1 MPRTCTICT
10 HAERADID
18 QALIAGEAFRDI
30 ARRCRVSKDAIA
42 RHKAHLP
49 AHVAKAAEAQTVAQA
64 DDLLASVQRLR
75 ERLETALTKAEA
87 ARDVAALAREAR
99 ETARLLL
106 EVEGRL
112 RQGAHVQVA
121 VALVQSPEWVSLRS
135 RMLRALE
142 PFPDA
147 RQAVI
152 ASLSEVSPNG
162 QPAGR

>member
-10 HAERADID
+10 HEQRSEID
-18 QALIAGEAFRDI
+18 QALVAGEAFRDI

-64 DDLLASVQRLR
+64 DDLLASIQRLR
-75 ERLETALTKAEA
+75 QRLETALTKAEA
-87 ARDVAALAREAR
+87 ARDIAALAREAR

-121 VALVQSPEWVSLRS
+121 VALVQSSEWQSLRS
-135 RMLRALE
+135 VVFRAIE

-152 ASLSEVSPNG
+152 AALSEMNANG
-162 QPAGR
+162 

>member
-10 HAERADID
+10 HEQRAEID
-18 QALIAGEAFRDI
+18 QALVAGEALRDI
-30 ARRCRVSKDAIA
+30 ARRCRVSKDAIS
-42 RHKAHLP
+42 RHKTHLP
-49 AHVAKAAEAQTVAQA
+49 AHVAKAAKAQSVAQA
-64 DDLLASVQRLR
+64 DSLLASVQRLR
-75 ERLETALTKAEA
+75 ERLESALEKAEA

-121 VALVQSPEWVSLRS
+121 VALVQSPEWAAVRT
-135 RMLRALE
+135 RTLRALE
-142 PFPDA
+142 PFPEA
-147 RQAVI
+147 RRAVI
-152 ASLSEVSPNG
+152 AALTEVNPNG